1 MSQAL
6 SHIELMAGIGPE
18 GAPVVERLQVQV
30 NEKNECQLVRSPAFV
45 KGIAS
50 GDVIKLIPAVEG
62 QKGPQFEL
70 VRRSGNLAVRVM
82 SKGDVQALSERL
94 TPLVEQLG
102 GELDAESPRLLI
114 YSLHVSLG
122 FSTIETL
129 LNNAMDDSSVWFYG
143 NVYDPTD
150 GTTPLNWWQELL
162 DQV

>member
-1 MSQAL
+1 MNEFLRRAQGHDTRIAFR
-6 SHIELMAGIGPE
+6 AGP
-18 GAPVVERLQVQV
+18 GAIDYR
-30 NEKNECQLVRSPAFV
+30 
-45 KGIAS
+45 
-50 GDVIKLIPAVEG
+50 
-62 QKGPQFEL
+62 EL

-82 SKGDVQALSERL
+82 SKGDVQALSEGL
-94 TPLVEQLG
+94 TPLIEQLG

-122 FSTIETL
+122 FSTIEAL